1 METFIGHIKTPQDAL
16 IIFEACRRGMLHR
29 VKRRLSTKERIN
41 IQSGSIFAFDE
52 AEAGMRR
59 WTDGRTWSPSRVL
72 GSFLTYRELDTK
84 RRPRRHSSHAG
95 TCSYKPNGLIKQSF
109 SICTASNQ
117 KMHLI
122 SYYSKAD
129 VIKGKLTLPSMDLR
143 LGNIVIPKGFYPELN
158 PLDTSGGHSA
168 TLHLMMKASIENQ
181 QRQHTNSPSPP
192 SSPTTTT
199 TTTTPLNHSEK
210 DHGLLLRQQPP
221 SLSSSPLSVCS
232 DDDLLSPSHTL
243 LPFTSHHVT
252 TASSNGTQQ
261 SLSATLTSKHSPIMA
276 NQSTQPL
283 LPPVQVWK
291 PYSLQSEDTRQ
302 LEALKAQLRI

>member
-29 VKRRLSTKERIN
+29 VKRRLSTKERMN

-52 AEAGMRR
+52 GEAGMRR

-84 RRPRRHSSHAG
+84 RRPRRHSTHSSSSSSSQDGGIA
-95 TCSYKPNGLIKQSF
+95 CSYKANGLIKQSF

-129 VIKGKLTLPSMDLR
+129 VIHGHLTLPSMDPNL
-143 LGNIVIPKGFYPELN
+143 NKIVIPKGFYPELN

-168 TLHLMMKASIENQ
+168 TLHLMMKASIDKQ
-181 QRQHTNSPSPP
+181 QQQQQQQQQQHQQQYTNGS
-192 SSPTTTT
+192 
-199 TTTTPLNHSEK
+199 
-210 DHGLLLRQQPP
+210 
-221 SLSSSPLSVCS
+221 
-232 DDDLLSPSHTL
+232 
-243 LPFTSHHVT
+243 
-252 TASSNGTQQ
+252 
-261 SLSATLTSKHSPIMA
+261 I
-276 NQSTQPL
+276 
-283 LPPVQVWK
+283 WK
-291 PYSLQSEDTRQ
+291 PYPLQAEDARQ
-302 LEALKAQLRI
+302 LEALKTQLRI